1 VTRLIQDLEADLG
14 FELLHRKGPRIT
26 PTERGV
32 LFHGEVERLLSGL
45 KHIRERA
52 VTIARSEPQPI
63 EIAAIP
69 ALAGLV
75 SLALARLPAGAVPRQ
90 IHLQTSSA
98 EQVVQSVLART
109 ADIGIASLP
118 IDHPGLDVHWIAEAP
133 CVAAVAASDPLAA
146 RDVVSMADLADRRLI
161 VAANPYRLRRRVDEA
176 IRRACVSVA
185 GILDTNASFAALC
198 AARAGLG
205 IAVIE
210 PVTAVGMP
218 MSGLA
223 IRPLDVPIR
232 FFWGVVTPVARPVPP
247 TIEALIGTLQGIAA
261 ELLQGF
267 RLHDPADRESLMEA
281 VYGSA
286 APAHPVPS
294 DQKGDSSS

>member
-1 VTRLIQDLEADLG
+1 
-14 FELLHRKGPRIT
+14 
-26 PTERGV
+26 
-32 LFHGEVERLLSGL
+32 
-45 KHIRERA
+45 
-52 VTIARSEPQPI
+52 
-63 EIAAIP
+63 
-69 ALAGLV
+69 
-75 SLALARLPAGAVPRQ
+75 
-90 IHLQTSSA
+90 
-98 EQVVQSVLART
+98 
-109 ADIGIASLP
+109 
-118 IDHPGLDVHWIAEAP
+118 
-133 CVAAVAASDPLAA
+133 
-146 RDVVSMADLADRRLI
+146 